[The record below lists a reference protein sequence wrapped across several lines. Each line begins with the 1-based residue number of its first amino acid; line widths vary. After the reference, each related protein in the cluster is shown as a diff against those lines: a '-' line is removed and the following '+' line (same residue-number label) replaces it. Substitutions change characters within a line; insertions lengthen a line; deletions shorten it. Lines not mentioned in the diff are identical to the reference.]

1 MKNDTFSCHT
11 SQGKKPNFLAIIKK
25 IWLTTLPSN
34 KWTWG
39 KKIKMLRKS
48 MEMFL
53 LYFFSWFCIYFLKR
67 KTNINM
73 KKCCLGYSK
82 TFCLNWTE
90 QKFYAK
96 FQHAPNKKKTH
107 LQSGHYDFL
116 NGIFFCTWNQKS
128 QRGSMRY
135 L

>member
-1 MKNDTFSCHT
+1 
-11 SQGKKPNFLAIIKK
+11 
-25 IWLTTLPSN
+25 
-34 KWTWG
+34 
-39 KKIKMLRKS
+39 MLRKS

-82 TFCLNWTE
+82 TSCLNWTE

-96 FQHAPNKKKTH
+96 FQHAPNKKNPH

-135 L
+135 LQCTFLFKFLFFIQFPKISTLLHEEGEIQTSFFLFQGEG